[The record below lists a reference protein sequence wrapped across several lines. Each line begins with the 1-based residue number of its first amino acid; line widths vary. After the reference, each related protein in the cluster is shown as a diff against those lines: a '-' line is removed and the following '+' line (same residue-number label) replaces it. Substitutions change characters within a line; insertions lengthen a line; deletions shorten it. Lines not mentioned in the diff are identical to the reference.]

1 MQADR
6 FDLFAEGV
14 TIVTCIDDETAR
26 RLNIFAGVMKA
37 PARPGGQ
44 AAFDLDNPR
53 RCLAR
58 NFQHQVDFCT
68 GGGAIK
74 TRLCPF

>member
-14 TIVTCIDDETAR
+14 TIATGIDDEAAR

-44 AAFDLDNPR
+44 AAFDLYDPR
-53 RCLAR
+53 AVWLR
-58 NFQHQVDFCT
+58 
-68 GGGAIK
+68 ISS
-74 TRLCPF
+74 TRSISAPAAVR